1 MPQYDKLQI
10 YLNGE
15 FKPLSD
21 ARLSIF
27 DHGVMLGD
35 MVYEMTRTFA
45 HKPFMLDAHLDRL
58 MASCRFTGINPGLS
72 RQEVEDVT
80 LQVLALNEPLVEPE
94 LDIFIR
100 HDISRGTMAHY
111 ERCVRPD
118 CPEAVVGRP
127 TVIIA
132 CIPLVDYLG
141 RAAKYYDGGLHAV
154 VTPQQAI
161 PARYLDPKCKTRSRL
176 HYQMANL
183 QARHL
188 DPEAWAVLVD
198 EHGHIAE
205 GTSSNF
211 HIVKNGAIYTS
222 QGRNVLRGCSRQ
234 YVARLADQ
242 LGIPCHEANIE
253 PYDVLN
259 ADEAFFTA
267 SSYCLCPAT
276 QFNFQPIGD
285 GQVGPVVKRL
295 LQQWSENVGV
305 DLVAQARMVAERY
318 C

>member
-10 YLNGE
+10 YFNGE
-15 FKPLSD
+15 FEPLSE

-72 RQEVEDVT
+72 RQEVEEVS
-80 LQVLALNEPLVEPE
+80 LRLLALNEPFVEPE
-94 LDIFIR
+94 VDLFIR

-111 ERCVRPD
+111 ERCVLP
-118 CPEAVVGRP
+118 PQKPTAPGQA

-132 CIPLVDYLG
+132 CIPLIEYLG
-141 RAAKYYDGGLHAV
+141 RAAAYFDGGLHAV
-154 VTPQQAI
+154 VPPQQAI

-183 QARHL
+183 QARRL
-188 DPEAWAVLVD
+188 DPEAWAVMVD

-276 QFNFQPIGD
+276 RFNFQPIGD
-285 GQVGPVVKRL
+285 GQVGPVVKSL
-295 LQQWSENVGV
+295 LRQWSENVGV
-305 DLVAQARMVAERY
+305 DLVAQAKLMAEQY